1 MSNNQQALTVLKCKA
16 CGTSYIPP
24 IYLCPVDD
32 SSDFIETPLSGRGTI
47 LSHTTIRVPPLGFE
61 DQVPYDI
68 AVIELDE
75 GINLSARIVGDE
87 TVRPKI
93 GDGVHFVKKE
103 NGAHYFEIDARP
115 D

>member
-1 MSNNQQALTVLKCKA
+1 MGDNQEKLTALRCKA
-16 CGTSYIPP
+16 CGTLYIPP
-24 IYLCPVDD
+24 RYLCPVED
-32 SSDFIETPLSGRGTI
+32 SGDFEEVPLIGRGKI

-61 DQVPYDI
+61 NQVPYDI

-103 NGAHYFEIDARP
+103 NGAHYFEIDAA
-115 D
+115 